1 MNTNQ
6 TSSRACAR
14 RAPCSEHS
22 QNRRSARLTGRL
34 SPRGTSRGGC
44 RAHSFVFIRVDS
56 WFIFSSM
63 VNPKDDSYPTR
74 PSSAQEVAKALG
86 VSVARVYLA
95 KHRVGALVK
104 KELKRLQRKIE

>member
-1 MNTNQ
+1 
-6 TSSRACAR
+6 
-14 RAPCSEHS
+14 
-22 QNRRSARLTGRL
+22 
-34 SPRGTSRGGC
+34 
-44 RAHSFVFIRVDS
+44 
-56 WFIFSSM
+56 M